1 MRNSYLY
8 SADLFY
14 GFNAFVVLRVTT
26 EHQILMYN
34 AVEYHIHIHKQH
46 LHKKHT
52 SLALCHSVKCIYAQ
66 I

>member
-26 EHQILMYN
+26 EHQRLIN
-34 AVEYHIHIHKQH
+34 AVEYHSQI
-46 LHKKHT
+46 
-52 SLALCHSVKCIYAQ
+52 ALT
-66 I
+66 